1 MTRVFPANSDFRAFP
16 AFSALV
22 GNLASLE
29 SADFLNFPE
38 PRAFRAPLE
47 WLDFPVSLECLEC
60 LGYPV
65 SLECLECLDS
75 PVSLEILAR
84 LGYPVT
90 PALWGIRV
98 IRAHL
103 ALQASVLARLQILQ

>member
-60 LGYPV
+60 L
-65 SLECLECLDS
+65 DS

>member
-1 MTRVFPANSDFRAFP
+1 MSRVFPANSDFRAFP

-47 WLDFPVSLECLEC
+47 WLDFPVSLEILAS

-65 SLECLECLDS
+65 S
-75 PVSLEILAR
+75 
-84 LGYPVT
+84 